1 MSFEIIDTTEVQ
13 EELSNIYVQFQKI
26 LSLSMTG
33 YKSRDPMVD
42 RLVMN
47 FHKVLEDFML
57 PHRYVAFHRSEAGV
71 YLNESK
77 LPDSFVL
84 RHLFEIGRCSGV
96 CFQPGLSLEELRD
109 CFQEME
115 ECLTGG
121 SSSFPLGMQ
130 RNLLHHYYWIPS
142 GKHLMP

>member
-47 FHKVLEDFML
+47 FHKVLETSCSPTVMW
-57 PHRYVAFHRSEAGV
+57 RST
-71 YLNESK
+71 
-77 LPDSFVL
+77 
-84 RHLFEIGRCSGV
+84 GRR
-96 CFQPGLSLEELRD
+96 Q
-109 CFQEME
+109 
-115 ECLTGG
+115 G
-121 SSSFPLGMQ
+121 S
-130 RNLLHHYYWIPS
+130 I
-142 GKHLMP
+142 